1 MKYLKTLSLA
11 ALAVLAVACKSDD
24 KAGTAQQAK
33 PQVRIAKVTSEDI
46 PQTETYTATVESDVK
61 NDIAPNTP
69 YRIEKIYVDVGDNV
83 RQGQVLVQLD
93 ASNLQQ
99 LKLQVENQKIEFN
112 RTSQLYQVGG
122 ASKAEYDNA
131 KLQLDV
137 LSTQLKQLM
146 QNTQLTA
153 PISGVVTARNYDSG
167 DMYNQGQPVLTIEQT
182 NPVKVMVNISEVYY
196 KQVFKGM
203 PVDIE
208 LDAYEGEAF
217 YGKVTIVYP
226 TVDQSTHTFPVEVT
240 ISNPGQKVRPGMFA
254 RATVN
259 FGDKNHVLVPDEAL
273 VKQIGA
279 GDRYVYVYKG
289 GKVSY
294 NKVELGKHIGD
305 KYEILSGV
313 NPGED
318 VVIAGQI
325 RRCGQTTDYDQ
336 SLLLGSDYIRY
347 LLPDQVAYRLVSGHR
362 YEHHHGDDVLYGCQ
376 CGRY

>member
-1 MKYLKTLSLA
+1 MKYIKTLSLA

-33 PQVRIAKVTSEDI
+33 PQVKIAKVTSEDI

-167 DMYNQGQPVLTIEQT
+167 DMYSQGQPVLTIEQT

-208 LDAYEGEAF
+208 LDAYEGETF

-240 ISNPGQKVRPGMFA
+240 INNSGQKVRPGMFA

-279 GDRYVYVYKG
+279 GDRYVYIYKD

-294 NKVELGKHIGD
+294 NKVELGKHIGT

-318 VVIAGQI
+318 VVIAGQ
-325 RRCGQTTDYDQ
+325 
-336 SLLLGSDYIRY
+336 S
-347 LLPDQVAYRLVSGHR
+347 RLANGKEV
-362 YEHHHGDDVLYGCQ
+362 EVVK
-376 CGRY
+376 

>member
-1 MKYLKTLSLA
+1 MKYLKSLTLA
-11 ALAVLAVACKSDD
+11 ALALLVVACKSDD

-196 KQVFKGM
+196 KKVFKGM

-208 LDAYEGEAF
+208 LDAYEGETF

-240 ISNPGQKVRPGMFA
+240 INNSGQRVRPGMFA

-279 GDRYVYVYKG
+279 GDRYVYIYKN

-294 NKVELGKHIGD
+294 NKVELGKHIGTQ
-305 KYEILSGV
+305 YEILSGV

-318 VVIAGQI
+318 VVIAGQ
-325 RRCGQTTDYDQ
+325 
-336 SLLLGSDYIRY
+336 S
-347 LLPDQVAYRLVSGHR
+347 RLANGKEV
-362 YEHHHGDDVLYGCQ
+362 EVVK
-376 CGRY
+376 

>member
-1 MKYLKTLSLA
+1 MNMKYLKTLSLV

-24 KAGTAQQAK
+24 KAGVAQQAK
-33 PQVRIAKVTSEDI
+33 PQVKIAKATSEDI

-61 NDIAPNTP
+61 NNIAPNTP
-69 YRIEKIYVDVGDNV
+69 YRIERIYVDVGDNV
-83 RQGQVLVQLD
+83 RKGQVLVQLD

-99 LKLQVENQKIEFN
+99 LKLQVENQKIEFG

-137 LSTQLKQLM
+137 LSTQLRQLM
-146 QNTQLTA
+146 QNTQLVA
-153 PISGVVTARNYDSG
+153 PISGVVTARNYDDG
-167 DMYNQGQPVLTIEQT
+167 DMYSSVNPVLTIEQT

-208 LDAYEGEAF
+208 LDAYEGETF

-226 TVDQSTHTFPVEVT
+226 TVEQNTHTFPVEVT
-240 ISNPGQKVRPGMFA
+240 ISNPNQKVRPGMFA

-313 NPGED
+313 NPGDD
-318 VVIAGQI
+318 VVIAGQ
-325 RRCGQTTDYDQ
+325 
-336 SLLLGSDYIRY
+336 S
-347 LLPDQVAYRLVSGHR
+347 RLANGKEV
-362 YEHHHGDDVLYGCQ
+362 EVVK
-376 CGRY
+376 

>member
-61 NDIAPNTP
+61 NNIAPNTP

-83 RQGQVLVQLD
+83 RQGQVVVQLD

-208 LDAYEGEAF
+208 LDAYEGETF

-240 ISNPGQKVRPGMFA
+240 INNSSQKVRPGMFA

-279 GDRYVYVYKG
+279 GDRYVYIYKN

-294 NKVELGKHIGD
+294 NKVELGKHIGT

-313 NPGED
+313 NPGDD
-318 VVIAGQI
+318 VVIAGQ
-325 RRCGQTTDYDQ
+325 
-336 SLLLGSDYIRY
+336 S
-347 LLPDQVAYRLVSGHR
+347 RLANGKEV
-362 YEHHHGDDVLYGCQ
+362 EVVK
-376 CGRY
+376 

>member
-1 MKYLKTLSLA
+1 MKYIKTLTLA

-33 PQVRIAKVTSEDI
+33 PQVKIAKVTSEDI

-208 LDAYEGEAF
+208 LDAYEGETF

-240 ISNPGQKVRPGMFA
+240 INNSSQKVRPGMFA

-279 GDRYVYVYKG
+279 GDRYVYIYKN

-313 NPGED
+313 NPGDD
-318 VVIAGQI
+318 VVIAGQ
-325 RRCGQTTDYDQ
+325 
-336 SLLLGSDYIRY
+336 S
-347 LLPDQVAYRLVSGHR
+347 RLANGKEV
-362 YEHHHGDDVLYGCQ
+362 EVVK
-376 CGRY
+376 

>member
-83 RQGQVLVQLD
+83 RQGQVVVQLD

-99 LKLQVENQKIEFN
+99 LKLQVENQKIEFS

-208 LDAYEGEAF
+208 LDAYEGETF

-240 ISNPGQKVRPGMFA
+240 INNSSQKVRPGMFA

-313 NPGED
+313 NPGDD
-318 VVIAGQI
+318 VVIAGQ
-325 RRCGQTTDYDQ
+325 
-336 SLLLGSDYIRY
+336 S
-347 LLPDQVAYRLVSGHR
+347 RLANGKEV
-362 YEHHHGDDVLYGCQ
+362 EVVK
-376 CGRY
+376 

>member
-146 QNTQLTA
+146 QNTQLVA

-167 DMYNQGQPVLTIEQT
+167 DMYSQGQPVLTIEQI

-196 KQVFKGM
+196 KKVFKGM

-208 LDAYEGEAF
+208 LDAYEGETF

-240 ISNPGQKVRPGMFA
+240 INNSSQKVRPGMFA

-279 GDRYVYVYKG
+279 GDRYVYIYKN

-294 NKVELGKHIGD
+294 NKV
-305 KYEILSGV
+305 
-313 NPGED
+313 
-318 VVIAGQI
+318 
-325 RRCGQTTDYDQ
+325 
-336 SLLLGSDYIRY
+336 
-347 LLPDQVAYRLVSGHR
+347 
-362 YEHHHGDDVLYGCQ
+362 
-376 CGRY
+376 